1 MCQFASDSHGL
12 LIVCLVG
19 HLKLNIRERSVTAEA
34 MGGTDGEK
42 TRLKDEV
49 NRDPIELL
57 CMETHH
63 RLRGWKSWMY
73 LSKQPNSFGMRDS

>member
-1 MCQFASDSHGL
+1 MCQFASDCQRL

-49 NRDPIELL
+49 NRSPIELFV
-57 CMETHH
+57 H
-63 RLRGWKSWMY
+63 G
-73 LSKQPNSFGMRDS
+73 NSPQIAGLEELNVSL